1 MKPLRWVIFR
11 ASQTLPDMAFA
22 SAFGLLIV
30 FCAQVAYAALPLSPQ
45 SSDVSM
51 GADDNTEAV
60 GHGNNSPQ
68 PAQNADFS

>member
-1 MKPLRWVIFR
+1 
-11 ASQTLPDMAFA
+11 MAFA